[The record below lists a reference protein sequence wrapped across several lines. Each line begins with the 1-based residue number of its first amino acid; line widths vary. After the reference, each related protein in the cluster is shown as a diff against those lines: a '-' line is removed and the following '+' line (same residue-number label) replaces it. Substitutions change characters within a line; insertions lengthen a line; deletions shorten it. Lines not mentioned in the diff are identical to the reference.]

1 MDVHKETS
9 TKDIST
15 GEHMFAYA
23 SEHNAGELTLGPI
36 MSVPSSGISDETV
49 NSSDLFVTKGV
60 YKTLVQ
66 KPVEREILLKT
77 AMKLPDFYDPNCSDF
92 RDFSYHFVEV
102 VEVEHELIVT
112 AIRASSGAVIQKR
125 VSGQVLAL
133 ILSRHAASK
142 MGSVLPLTSL
152 DPHVSTVCSS
162 VLRCLATVK
171 GEALLFR
178 DYSKLA

>member
-1 MDVHKETS
+1 MHNETS

-15 GEHMFAYA
+15 EEHILPYA
-23 SEHNAGELTLGPI
+23 SERHAGELTLEPT
-36 MSVPSSGISDETV
+36 VAVASSGISDETV
-49 NSSDLFVTKGV
+49 NSNDLFVTKGV
-60 YKTLVQ
+60 YKSLLQ

-92 RDFSYHFVEV
+92 RDYTYHFVEV
-102 VEVEHELIVT
+102 VEVDHELIVT

-152 DPHVSTVCSS
+152 DPRVNTVCSS